1 MNQAQP
7 LIQAGLLGEALE
19 RGPVAVFVADEHM
32 RYIAVNVYACE
43 LLGYTRDELLEL
55 RVTDVSCDGAEGAFA
70 EFVNNGRG
78 HGTIELRRKDGST
91 FDFEYVASETTVA
104 GMELFVSVGR
114 PADPP
119 TT

>member
-43 LLGYTRDELLEL
+43 LLGYTRDELLQL
-55 RVTDVSCDGAEGAFA
+55 RVPDVSGNGAEHEFA
-70 EFVNNGRG
+70 EFLANGRQA
-78 HGTIELRRKDGST
+78 GTIELRRKDGTT
-91 FDFEYVASETTVA
+91 FEFEYVASETTIA
-104 GMELFVSVGR
+104 GMQLFVSVGR
-114 PADPP
+114 PSP
-119 TT
+119 